1 LEISVRNLLFSI
13 LTAVLLTAV
22 TLAAAEGIYS
32 LVNWDRPQRS
42 ISHQFLALT
51 GLAGQ
56 ADDNIAAYE
65 TAAIESVSVF
75 HDADKKLDSKLAGFF
90 ERYRGPRVALSSIAE
105 GERVTVPESQADHG
119 APVASDSMAFGAM
132 VDEENPS

>member
-1 LEISVRNLLFSI
+1 LEISVRSLLFSI

-32 LVNWDRPQRS
+32 LVNRDKPQRS

-56 ADDNIAAYE
+56 ADENIAAYKPYF
-65 TAAIESVSVF
+65 TDI
-75 HDADKKLDSKLAGFF
+75 D
-90 ERYRGPRVALSSIAE
+90 
-105 GERVTVPESQADHG
+105 
-119 APVASDSMAFGAM
+119 
-132 VDEENPS
+132 ENPSQ